1 MTQSRNRPATLDAEV
16 MWDALVSHD
25 RSYDG
30 VFVCAVSS
38 TGIYCRPTCPAKRP
52 HRSKVKF
59 YDSPEQ
65 ARRAGYRACLRC
77 HPDRPET
84 DADLVAAAC
93 HFIDRQIEESESL
106 PVIEDV
112 CRAVG
117 LGLSRLQ
124 RLFKLETGLTPSQ
137 YARGK
142 RMGRFKALVKGGD
155 TVTEAVYDAGFGSTS
170 RLYEN
175 AAGQLGMTPATY
187 RKGGAGATVRYLI
200 TDSSL
205 GGLLVAG
212 TTTGVCS
219 VKLGDDSE
227 ALTAELEQ
235 EFPAAILV
243 ETALDDDSQ
252 ESAGLRR
259 WVSSLREYLSGR
271 SANIDLPLDVLA
283 TAFQWKVWRRLQG
296 IPVGETRTYQE
307 MAGDLGQ
314 PSASRAVGRACAT
327 NPVAPIIPCHRA
339 VRKDGGLAGYR
350 WGLHRKEALQEME
363 RSLRADWQEIH
374 APSLQ
379 GMVGIGVKG

>member
-1 MTQSRNRPATLDAEV
+1 MTQIRNRPATLDPEV

-52 HRSKVKF
+52 HRSKVNF

-65 ARRAGYRACLRC
+65 ARGAGYRACLRC

-93 HFIDRQIEESESL
+93 HLIDRQIEEAESP

-117 LGLSRLQ
+117 LSPSRLQ

-137 YARGK
+137 YARG
-142 RMGRFKALVKGGD
+142 RRLARFKALVREGEM
-155 TVTEAVYDAGFGSTS
+155 VTDAVYDAGFGSTS

-175 AAGQLGMTPATY
+175 AAVQLGMTPATY
-187 RKGGAGATVRYLI
+187 RKGGVGATIRYVT
-200 TDSSL
+200 TDSEL

-227 ALTAELEQ
+227 ALVAELEL
-235 EFPAAILV
+235 EFPAATLV
-243 ETALDDDSQ
+243 GTARDDDSH
-252 ESAGLRR
+252 EGAGLRR
-259 WVSSLREYLSGR
+259 WVGFLQDYLAGRRES
-271 SANIDLPLDVLA
+271 IDLPLDVLA
-283 TAFQWKVWRRLQG
+283 TAFQWRVWRRLQA

-307 MAGDLGQ
+307 MAGDLDQ

-350 WGLHRKEALQEME
+350 WGLHRKEALLEME
-363 RSLRADWQEIH
+363 RNLKTERNQS
-374 APSLQ
+374 
-379 GMVGIGVKG
+379 